1 MDRHRLPSRALPI
14 LPASGRGLR
23 TLPPSAVSADFSLN
37 SWSRII
43 TLSALW
49 SLALALAAQLLGPER
64 FNAIRLAT
72 VFGAAALAQLVF
84 TGHLASNRPVEN
96 RR

>member
-1 MDRHRLPSRALPI
+1 MGRHRLPSRTLPF

-23 TLPPSAVSADFSLN
+23 TLPPSAVPADLSLN
-37 SWSRII
+37 SWSHVI

-72 VFGAAALAQLVF
+72 VFGVTTLAQFVF
-84 TGHLASNRPVEN
+84 TGHLASNRTMEN